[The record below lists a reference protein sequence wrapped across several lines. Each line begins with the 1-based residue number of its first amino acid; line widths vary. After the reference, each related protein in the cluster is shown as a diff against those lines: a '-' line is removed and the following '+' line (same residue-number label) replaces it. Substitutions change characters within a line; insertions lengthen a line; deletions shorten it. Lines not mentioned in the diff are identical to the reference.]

1 MLSGAPLLL
10 RAATALSQAD
20 YFEAAVD
27 PLLAETKVHY
37 VDVSDLP
44 CIEID
49 FLEDLDKAA
58 ELATS
63 DLFKD
68 QR

>member
-1 MLSGAPLLL
+1 MHL
-10 RAATALSQAD
+10 LSQLIEAGGKAD

>member
-1 MLSGAPLLL
+1 MGSEMCI
-10 RAATALSQAD
+10 RDS
-20 YFEAAVD
+20 FEAAIH
-27 PLLAETKVHY
+27 PLLANIELHY

-49 FLEDLDKAA
+49 FVEDLDKAV

-63 DLFKD
+63 DLFKN